1 MSARPD
7 SPPSPALPRPGRRT
21 AVLLAAALAAS
32 GCSPLVTQSPNEG
45 MRPVNVQAGDN
56 GARLMLGG
64 HDVVAYFAEGR
75 HRMGD
80 PAITSVYKGV
90 TFRFATPEH
99 KARFDRDPAAHLPQY
114 GGYCA
119 NGIVYAIPWGGD
131 ADSWRIVDGKLYIFG
146 GAGSKAAFELDVPGN
161 IRLADGYWK
170 DEVAGSNAFL
180 QRTRRLVAKVPHYKS
195 GEELAA
201 LVAAARGSAAK

>member
-1 MSARPD
+1 MTPRTHSAR
-7 SPPSPALPRPGRRT
+7 SPAHPRAGRRT
-21 AVLLAAALAAS
+21 AVLLTAALAVS
-32 GCSPLVTQSPNEG
+32 GCAPLVTQSPNEG
-45 MRPVNVQAGDN
+45 MRPVNVQAGEN

-64 HDVVAYFAEGR
+64 HDVVAYFTDGR

-80 PAITSVYKGV
+80 PAIASVYKGV
-90 TFRFATPEH
+90 TFRFATAEH

-131 ADSWRIVDGKLYIFG
+131 ANSWRIVDGKLYIFG

-161 IRLADGYWK
+161 VRLADGYWK

-180 QRTRRLVAKVPHYKS
+180 QRTRRLVVKVPHYKS

-201 LVAAARGSAAK
+201 MVSAARGGAAK